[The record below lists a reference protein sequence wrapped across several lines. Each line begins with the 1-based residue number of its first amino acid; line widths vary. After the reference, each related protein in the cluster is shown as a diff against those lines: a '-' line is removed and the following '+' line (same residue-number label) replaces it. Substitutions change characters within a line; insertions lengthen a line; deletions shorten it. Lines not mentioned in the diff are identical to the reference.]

1 MIVAQID
8 GAVRVITLTRP
19 DKLNALTMAMTVDLL
34 REVRAAM
41 AEPAVRVLL
50 LHGAGASFCA
60 GKDKAEPGTPVFAAL
75 LQSIAETLM
84 EGPKPVVMA
93 VQGWVVGAGLEL
105 MLNADISVA
114 ARTARFLLPETRIGL
129 LGTGAVSATL
139 PAAIGLPRAKAM
151 LMLGRELSAEQAER
165 WGLVS
170 ERVDADDALPAALA
184 IAQELAASDPA
195 VLAQTKTLLNRAA
208 IGSVV
213 DALAHETAAH
223 EALVPP
229 RAS

>member
-8 GAVRVITLTRP
+8 GAVRVITLSRP
-19 DKLNALTMAMTVDLL
+19 EKLNALTLAMTIDLL
-34 REVRAAM
+34 RELRAAM
-41 AEPAVRVLL
+41 DDPAVRVLL

-60 GKDKAEPGTPVFAAL
+60 GKDKTEPGTPVFAAL

-84 EGPKPVVMA
+84 EGPKPVVAA

-114 ARTARFLLPETRIGL
+114 ARTARFLLPEARIGL

-151 LMLGRELSAEQAER
+151 LMLGRELDAEQAER

-170 ERVDADDALPAALA
+170 ERVEADSSWTTALA
-184 IAQELAASDPA
+184 MAQELAQREPA
-195 VLAQTKTLLNRAA
+195 VLAQTKGLLNRAA
-208 IGSVV
+208 IGLVAE
-213 DALAHETAAH
+213 ALARETAAH
-223 EALVPP
+223 ERLRPP
-229 RAS
+229 AG

>member
-8 GAVRVITLTRP
+8 GAVRVITLSRP
-19 DKLNALTMAMTVDLL
+19 DKLNALTMAMTIDLL
-34 REVRAAM
+34 REIRAAM
-41 AEPAVRVLL
+41 GEPAVRVLL

-60 GKDKAEPGTPVFAAL
+60 GKDKSEPGTPVFAAL

-84 EGPKPVVMA
+84 DGPKPVVAA

-114 ARTARFLLPETRIGL
+114 ARTARFQLPETRIGL

-151 LMLGRELSAEQAER
+151 LMLGRELDAEQAER
-165 WGLVS
+165 WGLVN
-170 ERVDADDALPAALA
+170 ERVDADSALTAALA
-184 IAQELAASDPA
+184 MAQDLAQREPA
-195 VLAQTKTLLNRAA
+195 VLAQTKRLLNRAA
-208 IGSVV
+208 IGMVTE
-213 DALAHETAAH
+213 ALARETAAH
-223 EALVPP
+223 EQLGVKPAG
-229 RAS
+229 

>member
-8 GAVRVITLTRP
+8 GAVRVITLSRP

-34 REVRAAM
+34 RELRAAM
-41 AEPAVRVLL
+41 ADPVVKVLL

-60 GKDKAEPGTPVFAAL
+60 GKDKAEPGAPVFAAL

-84 EGPKPVVMA
+84 DGPKPVVVA
-93 VQGWVVGAGLEL
+93 VHGWVVGAGLEI

-114 ARTARFLLPETRIGL
+114 ARTARFLLPEARIGL

-151 LMLGRELSAEQAER
+151 LMLGRELNAEQAER
-165 WGLVS
+165 CGLVS
-170 ERVDADDALPAALA
+170 ERVDADDAVPAALA
-184 IAQELAASDPA
+184 IAQELAQRDPT
-195 VLAQTKTLLNRAA
+195 VLAQTKALLNRAA
-208 IGSVV
+208 IGSVTE
-213 DALAHETAAH
+213 ALARETAAH
-223 EALVPP
+223 EQIGPQTAG
-229 RAS
+229 

>member
-8 GAVRVITLTRP
+8 GAVRVITLSRP

-41 AEPAVRVLL
+41 VDPVVRVLL

-60 GKDKAEPGTPVFAAL
+60 GKDKTEPGTPVFAAL

-84 EGPKPVVMA
+84 DGPKPVVVA
-93 VQGWVVGAGLEL
+93 VHGWVVGAGLEI

-114 ARTARFLLPETRIGL
+114 ARTARFLLPEARFGL

-151 LMLGRELSAEQAER
+151 LMLGRELNAEQAER
-165 WGLVS
+165 CGLVS
-170 ERVDADDALPAALA
+170 ERVDADDATPTALA
-184 IAQELAASDPA
+184 IAQELALRDPV
-195 VLAQTKTLLNRAA
+195 VLAQTKALLNRAA
-208 IGSVV
+208 IGPVA
-213 DALAHETAAH
+213 DALARESRAHET
-223 EALVPP
+223 LGSRMP
-229 RAS
+229 